1 MKLWQCDPGSTT
13 FLEQALR
20 LAADG
25 SPAISQYATGRCG
38 EEPPLEEAIELLV
51 DDFHQGTGILVNTH

>member
-20 LAADG
+20 LAAEAMRE
-25 SPAISQYATGRCG
+25 PAISQYATGRCG
-38 EEPPLEEAIELLV
+38 EEPPRGGDRIV
-51 DDFHQGTGILVNTH
+51 SG